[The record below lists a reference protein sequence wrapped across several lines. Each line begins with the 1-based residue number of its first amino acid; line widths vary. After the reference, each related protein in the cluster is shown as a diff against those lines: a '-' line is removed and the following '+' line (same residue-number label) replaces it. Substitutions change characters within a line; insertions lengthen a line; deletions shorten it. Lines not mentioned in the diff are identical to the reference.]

1 MVWQL
6 CERYSTVSPRKGWH
20 LICFMNDIGSCSFF
34 GHREITATD
43 ELRSAVRREIASY
56 IERGCKIF
64 YFGGYGEFD
73 RLCYETL
80 TEIKEAL
87 SLDGIKRVYC
97 VSQER
102 YLRKRTRYFDPDD
115 YDELA
120 YLAPAF
126 EGWYKSIY
134 YRNLAMRDASDAVL
148 FFCEERAISGAY
160 KAYKYAIK
168 KKDKLITNL
177 YKEIT

>member
-1 MVWQL
+1 MA
-6 CERYSTVSPRKGWH
+6 K
-20 LICFMNDIGSCSFF
+20 NNSCSFF
-34 GHREITATD
+34 GHREITVTD
-43 ELRSAVRREIASY
+43 ELRLAVRQEISAY
-56 IERGCKIF
+56 INNGCKIF

-87 SLDGIKRVYC
+87 GLSDLKRIYC

-115 YDELA
+115 YDELT
-120 YLAPAF
+120 YLVPAF

-134 YRNLAMRDASDAVL
+134 YRNLAMIDASDAVL
-148 FFCEERAISGAY
+148 FYAEERADSGAY
-160 KAYKYAIK
+160 KAYKYAK
-168 KKDKLITNL
+168 KKKNKLIVNL
-177 YKEIT
+177 YE